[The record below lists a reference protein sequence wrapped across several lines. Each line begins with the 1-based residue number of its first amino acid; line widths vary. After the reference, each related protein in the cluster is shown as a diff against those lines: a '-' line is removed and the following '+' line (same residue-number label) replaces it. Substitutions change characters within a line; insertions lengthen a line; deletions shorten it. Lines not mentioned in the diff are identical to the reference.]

1 MGIVSLVLMPM
12 VPVLPGLGSV
22 VALVFGLVAWRI
34 EPRRRWLVLIAIVV
48 SSGGLILATVQL
60 VAAFSAVLSSNS

>member
-1 MGIVSLVLMPM
+1 VGIVSLVLMPM